1 MTGGSTLNVS
11 VALIAAVALSVAA
24 YQADGVLA
32 PLTLGLFIIALVWPL
47 QNWLQKRA
55 PALIA
60 LAITIAATI
69 IVILAFASLVVWAFT
84 RVGHSIVADSGR
96 YQAIYDA
103 AVAWLDSHGV
113 SIAGVWAENVSVGRM
128 LGWAQQI
135 TTRVNTT
142 LSFWLI
148 ALLYVVLGLMEVDD
162 LRRKLGAIAERG
174 AAEALLSATSDTA
187 RKFRK
192 YMRVRTEMSL
202 ITGVLVGAFAWAVGL
217 KFPIEW
223 AVIAFTLNYIPFIG
237 PFVATLF
244 PTLLE
249 MAQANT
255 WETILGI
262 FVCLNIIQFII
273 GSYVEPRV
281 SGAVLAISP
290 LVVLFAVFF
299 WTFLWGLYGAFI
311 GVPIAIAALTFCG
324 HYPSMQWIADLFGGP
339 LPKAQSKSAG
349 RKPHQDR
356 HAAA

>member
-1 MTGGSTLNVS
+1 MTAGSTLNVG
-11 VALIAAVALSVAA
+11 VALIAAVALSATA
-24 YQADGVLA
+24 YQADVVFA

-55 PALIA
+55 PALVA
-60 LAITIAATI
+60 LAITITATI
-69 IVILAFASLVVWAFT
+69 VVILAFASLVVWAFT
-84 RVGHSIVADSGR
+84 QVGHSVVADSAR

-103 AVAWLDSHGV
+103 AVAWLDRHGV

-135 TTRVNTT
+135 TARVNTT

-162 LRRKLGAIAERG
+162 LRRKLDAIAKPG

-187 RKFRK
+187 RKLRK

-202 ITGVLVGAFAWAVGL
+202 ITGLLVGAFAWSVGL
-217 KFPIEW
+217 QFPIEW
-223 AVIAFTLNYIPFIG
+223 GVIAFTLNYIPFIG

-262 FVCLNIIQFII
+262 FVCLNVIQFVI

-290 LVVLFAVFF
+290 LVVLLAVFF

-311 GVPIAIAALTFCG
+311 GVPIAIATLTFCA
-324 HYPSMQWIADLFGGP
+324 HYPQTRWIADLFGGP
-339 LPKAQSKSAG
+339 VPKASNPAN
-349 RKPHQDR
+349 R
-356 HAAA
+356 

>member
-1 MTGGSTLNVS
+1 MAPNSTVNIAVS
-11 VALIAAVALSVAA
+11 LIAAVAVSVAA
-24 YQADGVLA
+24 YQADAVLA

-47 QNWLQKRA
+47 QHRLQKRA
-55 PALIA
+55 PGLVA
-60 LAITIAATI
+60 LAITLAVTI
-69 IVILAFASLVVWAFT
+69 VVILAFASLAVWAFT
-84 RVGHSIVADSGR
+84 RVGHSLVADSAR

-113 SIAGVWAENVSVGRM
+113 SIAGVWAENVSVSRM
-128 LGWAQQI
+128 LGWAHQI
-135 TTRVNTT
+135 TARVNTT

-162 LRRKLGAIAERG
+162 LRRRLEAIAEPG

-202 ITGVLVGAFAWAVGL
+202 ITGLLVGAFAWGVGL
-217 KFPIEW
+217 QFPIEW
-223 AVIAFTLNYIPFIG
+223 GVIAFTLNYIPFIG

-255 WETILGI
+255 WETVLGI
-262 FVCLNIIQFII
+262 FVCLNIIQFVI

-324 HYPSMQWIADLFGGP
+324 HYPRTVWIAKLFGGR
-339 LPKAQSKSAG
+339 LPEAA
-349 RKPHQDR
+349 KP
-356 HAAA
+356 ASW